1 MTIIVVFVVVFVV
14 VVAAVVVAP
23 GRFLVLVRFARRG
36 SHSGCG
42 GDRGVIGD
50 SRGGG

>member
-14 VVAAVVVAP
+14 VVAVAP